1 MALTEAEIR
10 QETAE
15 LESEQIRLAGDEP
28 MDVSELEGIVAGLID
43 EAVDYIDL
51 TEAPDRIVAADYFNG
66 SPFGNEEDGRSQVVS
81 RDVRDTVA
89 LMMPQIMR
97 TFLGSQRVVEYQPRF
112 PEDVDGAEQASDYV
126 NQVVLGTD
134 NPEFF
139 QTFYSIIKDALVK
152 RVGIAKVDYE
162 RREEVE
168 HEEYTGLDDSA
179 LQALMSDPDIEGS
192 SIESYPDPSYVPP
205 PQQNQ
210 QSQNPNNQNQQSQP
224 PANDQNPYQ
233 EPSAPLVGGSSP
245 PEEIA
250 QQQQQSVAPPMLHD
264 VVIRRLTTEGSVTF
278 EALPP
283 EEFLIDRRAK
293 SVEAATLVAH
303 RRYLTVSEL
312 VSMGYD
318 FDEMLDLAGGADEF
332 ETNMEFLSRH
342 PLGNYATSDEGGE
355 ANRKVLYIEAYAKVD
370 FAGSGIT
377 GLRRFCC
384 AGNHHQLLHHSPVND
399 IPFVVFSGY
408 PEPHFWRG
416 QSVADLTMDVQLVKS
431 SILRNMLDSLAKSI
445 HPDTWMVDGQVNI
458 DDALSNKVGKIVRI
472 RAAGAIGELN
482 KTFNGREAFPM
493 LDYMDRMKEDR
504 TGMSKASMG
513 LNPEALQST
522 EKSAV
527 SATMASS
534 QAQIELLCRVFA
546 ENGMKPLFKKILKL
560 LHNHQDKARMVRLR
574 NTWVPID
581 PRTWDV
587 GMDVSVNVA
596 LGMGTTQE
604 RMQMLSGIAVKQEK
618 ILQEQGS
625 TNPFVTNQQYHH
637 TLTKMTE
644 MSGFKDA
651 GSFWSNPRDFQPP
664 PPEPPEPTADEIF
677 ATAQADKV
685 RADIELDKQK
695 FGLDQEKMIRD
706 DDLQRDKLDSD
717 VGMKT
722 QEMENKY
729 KTTIDMTE
737 IKGNMDKDREKI
749 RAEAQQA
756 QAQAQQA
763 QAEAQQQAQQAQQ
776 QQMQLPQ
783 EMSPTNMEAPPEQG
797 IPN

>member
-1 MALTEAEIR
+1 MALTDSEVRE
-10 QETAE
+10 QTAE
-15 LESEQIRLAGDEP
+15 LEKEQIRLAGDTA
-28 MDVSELEGIVAGLID
+28 MDVTELEGIVAGLID

-51 TEAPDRIVAADYFNG
+51 SEAPDRITASDYFNG
-66 SPFGNEEDGRSQVVS
+66 RPFGNEEDGRSQVVS
-81 RDVRDTVA
+81 RDVRDTIA

-97 TFLGSQRVVEYQPRF
+97 TFFGTQRVVEYQPRY
-112 PEDVDGAEQASDYV
+112 PEDVPNAEQASDYV

-134 NPEFF
+134 NPTSF
-139 QTFYSIIKDALVK
+139 QTFYSIIKDSLIK
-152 RVGIAKVDYE
+152 RVGIAKVDWE

-168 HEEYTGLDDSA
+168 HEEYTGLDDQA
-179 LQALMSDPDIEGS
+179 LQALLSDPDIEGS
-192 SIESYPDPSYVPP
+192 SIESYPDPDFVQPDTPP
-205 PQQNQ
+205 PTEGVSPTGEPQV
-210 QSQNPNNQNQQSQP
+210 QP
-224 PANDQNPYQ
+224 QDM
-233 EPSAPLVGGSSP
+233 EV
-245 PEEIA
+245 
-250 QQQQQSVAPPMLHD
+250 PMLHD
-264 VVIRRLTTEGSVTF
+264 VVIRRLSVEGSVIF

-293 SVEAATLVAH
+293 SVEDATIVAH

-312 VSMGYD
+312 VSMGYN
-318 FDEMLDLAGGADEF
+318 FDEMLDLAGDADEF
-332 ETNMEFLSRH
+332 DTNMEFLSRH
-342 PLGNYATSDEGGE
+342 PLGSYASSDEGGE

-370 FAGSGIT
+370 FSGSGIT
-377 GLRRFCC
+377 SLRRFCC

-416 QSVADLTMDVQLVKS
+416 NSVADLTMDVQLVKS

-445 HPDTWMVDGQVNI
+445 HPDTWLIEGQVNI
-458 DDALSNKVGKIVRI
+458 DDALSNKVGKLVRT
-472 RAAGAIGELN
+472 RSAGAIGELN
-482 KTFNGREAFPM
+482 KSFNGKEAFPM

-513 LNPEALQST
+513 LDPDALQST

-560 LHNHQDKARMVRLR
+560 LHNHQEKARMVRLR
-574 NTWVPID
+574 NSWIPID
-581 PRTWDV
+581 PRVWDI

-604 RMQMLSGIAVKQEK
+604 KMQMLAGLSVKQEK
-618 ILQEQGS
+618 ILQEQGD
-625 TNPFVTNQQYHH
+625 TNPFVTNEQYHH
-637 TLTKMTE
+637 TLSKMTE
-644 MSGFKDA
+644 LSGFKDVQ
-651 GSFWSNPRDFQPP
+651 SFWSNPKDFQPP
-664 PPEPPEPTADEIF
+664 PPEPPEPTPDEIF

-717 VGMKT
+717 VGLKT

-729 KTTIDMTE
+729 KTSIDMTE
-737 IKGNMDKDREKI
+737 IKGNMEKDREKI
-749 RAEAQQA
+749 RADA
-756 QAQAQQA
+756 QARIQEQQM
-763 QAEAQQQAQQAQQ
+763 QM

-783 EMSPTNMEAPPEQG
+783 EMSPTNIEQDPLEEG
-797 IPN
+797 MPN

>member
-1 MALTEAEIR
+1 MALTDAEVR
-10 QETAE
+10 QQTAE
-15 LESEQIRLAGDEP
+15 LEAEQIRLAGDTA
-28 MDVSELEGIVAGLID
+28 MDITELEGIVAGLIE

-51 TEAPDRIVAADYFNG
+51 SEAPDRIVASDYFNG
-66 SPFGNEEDGRSQVVS
+66 KPFGNEEDGRSQVVS
-81 RDVRDTVA
+81 RDVRDTIA
-89 LMMPQIMR
+89 LMLPQIMR
-97 TFLGSQRVVEYQPRF
+97 TFFGTQRVVEYQPRY
-112 PEDVDGAEQASDYV
+112 PEDVPSSEQASDYV
-126 NQVVLGTD
+126 NAVVLGAD
-134 NPEFF
+134 NPTSF

-152 RVGIAKVDYE
+152 RVGIAKVDWE

-168 HEEYTGLDDSA
+168 HEEYTGLDDQA
-179 LQALMSDPDIEGS
+179 LEALMSDPDIEGS
-192 SIESYPDPSYVPP
+192 SLESYPDPSFKPP
-205 PQQNQ
+205 PAE
-210 QSQNPNNQNQQSQP
+210 SVSPT
-224 PANDQNPYQ
+224 
-233 EPSAPLVGGSSP
+233 EAP
-245 PEEIA
+245 
-250 QQQQQSVAPPMLHD
+250 QQQQESMDAPMLHD
-264 VVIRRLTTEGSVTF
+264 VVIRRLSVEGSVVF
-278 EALPP
+278 ESLPP

-293 SVEAATLVAH
+293 SVEEASIVAH

-318 FDEMLDLAGGADEF
+318 FDEMLDLAGDDSEF
-332 ETNMEFLSRH
+332 DTNMEYLARH
-342 PLGNYATSDEGGE
+342 PLGSYADSDEGGE

-370 FAGSGIT
+370 FGGSGIT
-377 GLRRFCC
+377 SLRKFCC
-384 AGNHHQLLHHSPVND
+384 AGNHHKLLHHSPVND

-445 HPDTWMVDGQVNI
+445 HPDTWLVEGQVNI
-458 DDALSNKVGKIVRI
+458 DDALSNKVGKLVRT
-472 RAAGAIGELN
+472 RSAGAIGELN
-482 KTFNGREAFPM
+482 KSFNGKEAFPM

-513 LNPEALQST
+513 LDPDALQST

-560 LHNHQDKARMVRLR
+560 LHNHQEKARMVRLR

-581 PRTWDV
+581 PRVWDI

-604 RMQMLSGIAVKQEK
+604 RMQMLAGLAVKQEK

-637 TLTKMTE
+637 TLSKMTE
-644 MSGFKDA
+644 LSGFKDVQ
-651 GSFWSNPRDFQPP
+651 SFWSNPKDFKPP
-664 PPEPPEPTADEIF
+664 PPEEPEPTADEIF
-677 ATAQADKV
+677 AQAQADKV

-717 VGMKT
+717 VGMK
-722 QEMENKY
+722 QKEMENKY

-737 IKGNMDKDREKI
+737 IRGNMEKDREKI
-749 RAEAQQA
+749 RAEAQQRA
-756 QAQAQQA
+756 QEQQM
-763 QAEAQQQAQQAQQ
+763 AQQQMM

-783 EMSPTNMEAPPEQG
+783 EMSPTNMEQVPEEG
-797 IPN
+797 MTN

>member
-1 MALTEAEIR
+1 MALTDAEVR
-10 QETAE
+10 QQTAE
-15 LESEQIRLAGDEP
+15 LEAEQIRLAGDTA
-28 MDVSELEGIVAGLID
+28 MDITELEGIVAGLIE

-51 TEAPDRIVAADYFNG
+51 SEAPDRIVASDYFNG
-66 SPFGNEEDGRSQVVS
+66 KPFGNEEDGRSQVVS
-81 RDVRDTVA
+81 RDVRDTIA
-89 LMMPQIMR
+89 LMLPQIMR
-97 TFLGSQRVVEYQPRF
+97 TFFGTQRVVEYQPRY
-112 PEDVDGAEQASDYV
+112 PEDVPNSEQASDYV
-126 NQVVLGTD
+126 NQVVLGAD
-134 NPEFF
+134 NPTSF

-152 RVGIAKVDYE
+152 RVGIAKVDWE

-168 HEEYTGLDDSA
+168 HEEYTGLDDQA
-179 LQALMSDPDIEGS
+179 LEALMSDPDIEGS
-192 SIESYPDPSYVPP
+192 SLESYPDPSFKPP
-205 PQQNQ
+205 PAE
-210 QSQNPNNQNQQSQP
+210 SISPT
-224 PANDQNPYQ
+224 
-233 EPSAPLVGGSSP
+233 EAP
-245 PEEIA
+245 
-250 QQQQQSVAPPMLHD
+250 QQQQESMDAPMLHD
-264 VVIRRLTTEGSVTF
+264 VVIRRLSVEGSVVF
-278 EALPP
+278 ESLPP

-293 SVEAATLVAH
+293 SVEEASIVAH

-318 FDEMLDLAGGADEF
+318 FDEMLDLAGDDSEF
-332 ETNMEFLSRH
+332 DTNMEYLARH
-342 PLGNYATSDEGGE
+342 PLGSYADSDEGGE

-370 FAGSGIT
+370 FGGSGIT
-377 GLRRFCC
+377 SLRKFCC
-384 AGNHHQLLHHSPVND
+384 AGNHHKLLHHSPVND

-445 HPDTWMVDGQVNI
+445 HPDTWLVEGQVNI
-458 DDALSNKVGKIVRI
+458 DDALSNKVGKLVRT
-472 RAAGAIGELN
+472 RSAGAIGELN
-482 KTFNGREAFPM
+482 KSFNGKEAFPM

-513 LNPEALQST
+513 LDPDALQST

-560 LHNHQDKARMVRLR
+560 LHNHQEKARMVRLR
-574 NTWVPID
+574 NTWIPID
-581 PRTWDV
+581 PRVWDI

-604 RMQMLSGIAVKQEK
+604 RMQMLAGLAVKQEK

-637 TLTKMTE
+637 TLSKMTE
-644 MSGFKDA
+644 LSGFKDVQ
-651 GSFWSNPRDFQPP
+651 SFWSNPKDFKPP
-664 PPEPPEPTADEIF
+664 PPEEPEPTADEIF
-677 ATAQADKV
+677 AQAQADKV

-695 FGLDQEKMIRD
+695 FSLDQEKMIRD

-717 VGMKT
+717 VGMK
-722 QEMENKY
+722 QKEMENKY

-737 IKGNMDKDREKI
+737 IRGNMEKDREKI
-749 RAEAQQA
+749 RAEAQQRI
-756 QAQAQQA
+756 QEQQM
-763 QAEAQQQAQQAQQ
+763 AQQQM

-783 EMSPTNMEAPPEQG
+783 DMSPTNMEQVPEEG
-797 IPN
+797 MTN

>member
-1 MALTEAEIR
+1 MALTDAEIR
-10 QETAE
+10 QQTAD
-15 LESEQIRLAGDEP
+15 LEAEQIRLAGDTA
-28 MDVSELEGIVAGLID
+28 MDVTELEGIVAGLIE

-51 TEAPDRIVAADYFNG
+51 SEAPDRIQASNYFNG

-89 LMMPQIMR
+89 LMLPQIMR
-97 TFLGSQRVVEYQPRF
+97 TFFGSQRVVEYQPRY
-112 PEDVDGAEQASDYV
+112 PEDVQNAEQASDYV
-126 NQVVLGTD
+126 NQVILGTD
-134 NPEFF
+134 NPNAF

-152 RVGIAKVDYE
+152 RVGIAKVDFE

-168 HEEYTGLDDSA
+168 HEEYTGLDDQA
-179 LQALMSDPDIEGS
+179 LEALMSDPDIEGS
-192 SIESYPDPSYVPP
+192 SIESYPDPDYVQPDTPLPP
-205 PQQNQ
+205 TEGNSPTGEPQPQQ
-210 QSQNPNNQNQQSQP
+210 QNM
-224 PANDQNPYQ
+224 
-233 EPSAPLVGGSSP
+233 EVPL
-245 PEEIA
+245 
-250 QQQQQSVAPPMLHD
+250 LHD
-264 VVIRRLTTEGSVTF
+264 VVIRRLSVEGSVTF

-293 SVEAATLVAH
+293 SVEDATIVAH

-318 FDEMLDLAGGADEF
+318 FDEMLDLSGDADEF
-332 ETNMEFLSRH
+332 DTNMEFLSRH
-342 PLGNYATSDEGGE
+342 PLGNHASSDEGGE
-355 ANRKVLYIEAYAKVD
+355 ANRKVLYVEAYAKVD
-370 FAGSGIT
+370 FGGSGIT
-377 GLRRFCC
+377 SLRRFCC
-384 AGNHHQLLHHSPVND
+384 AGSHHKLLHHSPVND
-399 IPFVVFSGY
+399 MPFVVFNGY

-445 HPDTWMVDGQVNI
+445 HPDTWLIEGQVNI
-458 DDALSNKVGKIVRI
+458 DDALSNKVGKIVRT
-472 RAAGAIGELN
+472 RSAGAIGELN
-482 KTFNGREAFPM
+482 KSFNGREAFPM

-560 LHNHQDKARMVRLR
+560 LHNHQEKARMVRLR
-574 NTWVPID
+574 NNWIPID
-581 PRTWDV
+581 PRVWDI

-604 RMQMLSGIAVKQEK
+604 RMQMLAGIAVKQEK
-618 ILQEQGS
+618 IIGEQGS
-625 TNPFVTNQQYHH
+625 TNPFVNNQQYHH
-637 TLTKMTE
+637 TLSKMTE
-644 MSGFKDA
+644 MSGFKDVQ
-651 GSFWSNPRDFQPP
+651 SFWSNPKDFKPP

-695 FGLDQEKMIRD
+695 FSLDQEKMIRD

-717 VGMKT
+717 VGIKT

-737 IKGNMDKDREKI
+737 IKGNMEKDREKI
-749 RAEAQQA
+749 RADA
-756 QAQAQQA
+756 QARVQEQQM
-763 QAEAQQQAQQAQQ
+763 AQQQM

-783 EMSPTNMEAPPEQG
+783 EMSPTNLDQVPEEG
-797 IPN
+797 MPN

>member
-1 MALTEAEIR
+1 MALTDSEVRE
-10 QETAE
+10 QTAE
-15 LESEQIRLAGDEP
+15 LEKEQIRLAGDTA
-28 MDVSELEGIVAGLID
+28 MDVTELEGIVAGLID

-51 TEAPDRIVAADYFNG
+51 SEAPDRITASDYFNG
-66 SPFGNEEDGRSQVVS
+66 RPFGNEEDGRSQVVS
-81 RDVRDTVA
+81 RDVRDTIA

-97 TFLGSQRVVEYQPRF
+97 TFFGTQRVVEYQPRY
-112 PEDVDGAEQASDYV
+112 PEDVPNAEQASDYV

-134 NPEFF
+134 NPTSF
-139 QTFYSIIKDALVK
+139 QTFYSIIKDSLIK
-152 RVGIAKVDYE
+152 RVGIAKVDWE

-168 HEEYTGLDDSA
+168 HEEYTGLDDQA
-179 LQALMSDPDIEGS
+179 LQALLSDPDIEGS
-192 SIESYPDPSYVPP
+192 SIESYPDPDFVQPDTPP
-205 PQQNQ
+205 PTEGVSPTGEPQV
-210 QSQNPNNQNQQSQP
+210 QP
-224 PANDQNPYQ
+224 QDM
-233 EPSAPLVGGSSP
+233 EV
-245 PEEIA
+245 
-250 QQQQQSVAPPMLHD
+250 PMLHD
-264 VVIRRLTTEGSVTF
+264 VVIRRLSVEGSVIF

-293 SVEAATLVAH
+293 SVEDATIVAH

-312 VSMGYD
+312 VSMGYN
-318 FDEMLDLAGGADEF
+318 FDEMLDLAGDADEF
-332 ETNMEFLSRH
+332 DTNMEFLSRH
-342 PLGNYATSDEGGE
+342 PLGSYASSDEGGE

-370 FAGSGIT
+370 FSGSGIT
-377 GLRRFCC
+377 SLRRFCC

-416 QSVADLTMDVQLVKS
+416 NSVADLTMDVQLVKS

-445 HPDTWMVDGQVNI
+445 HPDTWLIEGQVNI
-458 DDALSNKVGKIVRI
+458 DDALSNKVGKLVRT
-472 RAAGAIGELN
+472 RSAGAIGELN
-482 KTFNGREAFPM
+482 KSFNGKEAFPM

-513 LNPEALQST
+513 LDPDALQST

-560 LHNHQDKARMVRLR
+560 LHNHQEKARMVRLR
-574 NTWVPID
+574 NSWIPID
-581 PRTWDV
+581 PRVWDI

-604 RMQMLSGIAVKQEK
+604 KMQMLAGLSVKQEK
-618 ILQEQGS
+618 ILQEQGA
-625 TNPFVTNQQYHH
+625 TNPFVTNEQYHH
-637 TLTKMTE
+637 TLSKMTE
-644 MSGFKDA
+644 LSGFKDVQ
-651 GSFWSNPRDFQPP
+651 SFWSNPKDFQPP
-664 PPEPPEPTADEIF
+664 PPEPPEPTPDEIF

-717 VGMKT
+717 VGLKT

-729 KTTIDMTE
+729 KTSIDMTE
-737 IKGNMDKDREKI
+737 IKGNMEKDREKI
-749 RAEAQQA
+749 RADA
-756 QAQAQQA
+756 QARIQEQQM
-763 QAEAQQQAQQAQQ
+763 QM

-783 EMSPTNMEAPPEQG
+783 EMSPTNIEQAPLEEG
-797 IPN
+797 MPN

>member
-1 MALTEAEIR
+1 
-10 QETAE
+10 
-15 LESEQIRLAGDEP
+15 
-28 MDVSELEGIVAGLID
+28 MDVTELEGIVAGLID

-51 TEAPDRIVAADYFNG
+51 SESPDRIVASDYFNG
-66 SPFGNEEDGRSQVVS
+66 RPFGNEEDGRSQVVS
-81 RDVRDTVA
+81 RDVRDTIA

-97 TFLGSQRVVEYQPRF
+97 TFFGTQRVVEYQPRY
-112 PEDVDGAEQASDYV
+112 PEDVPNAEQASDYV

-134 NPEFF
+134 NPTSF
-139 QTFYSIIKDALVK
+139 QTFYSIIKDSLIK
-152 RVGIAKVDYE
+152 RVGIAKVDWE

-168 HEEYTGLDDSA
+168 HEEYTGLDDQA
-179 LQALMSDPDIEGS
+179 LQALLSDPDIEGS
-192 SIESYPDPSYVPP
+192 SIESYPDPDFVQPDTPP
-205 PQQNQ
+205 PTEGVSPTGEPQV
-210 QSQNPNNQNQQSQP
+210 QP
-224 PANDQNPYQ
+224 QDM
-233 EPSAPLVGGSSP
+233 EV
-245 PEEIA
+245 
-250 QQQQQSVAPPMLHD
+250 PMLHD
-264 VVIRRLTTEGSVTF
+264 VVIRRLSVEGSVIF

-293 SVEAATLVAH
+293 SVEEATIVAH

-318 FDEMLDLAGGADEF
+318 YDEMVDLSGDADEF
-332 ETNMEFLSRH
+332 DTNMEFLSRH
-342 PLGNYATSDEGGE
+342 PLGSYASSDEGGE

-370 FAGSGIT
+370 FSGSGIT
-377 GLRRFCC
+377 SLRRFCC

-416 QSVADLTMDVQLVKS
+416 NSVADLTMDVQLVKS

-445 HPDTWMVDGQVNI
+445 HPDTWLIEGQVNI
-458 DDALSNKVGKIVRI
+458 DDALSNKVGKLVRT
-472 RAAGAIGELN
+472 RSAGAIGELN
-482 KTFNGREAFPM
+482 KSFNGKEAFPM

-513 LNPEALQST
+513 LDPDALQST

-560 LHNHQDKARMVRLR
+560 LHNHQEKARMVRLR
-574 NTWVPID
+574 NNWIPVD
-581 PRTWDV
+581 PRVWDI

-604 RMQMLSGIAVKQEK
+604 KMQMLSGISAKQEK
-618 ILQEQGS
+618 ILQEQGA
-625 TNPFVTNQQYHH
+625 TNPFVTNDQYHH
-637 TLTKMTE
+637 TLSKMTE
-644 MSGFKDA
+644 LSGFKDVQ
-651 GSFWSNPRDFQPP
+651 SFWSNPKDFQPP
-664 PPEPPEPTADEIF
+664 PPEPPEPTPDEIF

-717 VGMKT
+717 VGLKT

-729 KTTIDMTE
+729 KTSIDMTE
-737 IKGNMDKDREKI
+737 IRGNMEKDREKI
-749 RAEAQQA
+749 RADA
-756 QAQAQQA
+756 QARIQEQQM
-763 QAEAQQQAQQAQQ
+763 QM

-783 EMSPTNMEAPPEQG
+783 EMSPTNIEQAPLEEG
-797 IPN
+797 MPN

>member
-1 MALTEAEIR
+1 MALTDSEVRE
-10 QETAE
+10 QTAE
-15 LESEQIRLAGDEP
+15 LEKEQIRLAGDTA
-28 MDVSELEGIVAGLID
+28 MDVTELEGIVAGLID

-51 TEAPDRIVAADYFNG
+51 SEAPDRIVASDYFNG
-66 SPFGNEEDGRSQVVS
+66 RPFGNEEDGRSQVVS
-81 RDVRDTVA
+81 RDVRDTIA

-97 TFLGSQRVVEYQPRF
+97 TFFGTQRVVEYQPRY
-112 PEDVDGAEQASDYV
+112 PEDVPNAEQASDYV

-134 NPEFF
+134 NPTSF
-139 QTFYSIIKDALVK
+139 QTFYSIIKDSLIK
-152 RVGIAKVDYE
+152 RVGIAKVDWE

-168 HEEYTGLDDSA
+168 HEEYTGLDDQA
-179 LQALMSDPDIEGS
+179 LQALLSDPDIEGS
-192 SIESYPDPSYVPP
+192 SIESYPDPDFVAPDTPP
-205 PQQNQ
+205 PTEGVSPTGEPQV
-210 QSQNPNNQNQQSQP
+210 QP
-224 PANDQNPYQ
+224 QDM
-233 EPSAPLVGGSSP
+233 EV
-245 PEEIA
+245 
-250 QQQQQSVAPPMLHD
+250 PMLHD
-264 VVIRRLTTEGSVTF
+264 VVIRRLSVEGSVIF

-293 SVEAATLVAH
+293 SVEDATIVAH

-312 VSMGYD
+312 VSMGYN
-318 FDEMLDLAGGADEF
+318 FDEMLDLAGDADEF
-332 ETNMEFLSRH
+332 DTNMEFLSRH
-342 PLGNYATSDEGGE
+342 PLGSYASSDEGGE

-370 FAGSGIT
+370 FSGSGIT
-377 GLRRFCC
+377 SLRRFCC

-416 QSVADLTMDVQLVKS
+416 NSVADLTMDVQLVKS

-445 HPDTWMVDGQVNI
+445 HPDTWLIEGQVNI
-458 DDALSNKVGKIVRI
+458 DDALSNKVGKLVRT
-472 RAAGAIGELN
+472 RSAGAIGELN
-482 KTFNGREAFPM
+482 KSFNGKEAFPM

-513 LNPEALQST
+513 LDPDALQST

-560 LHNHQDKARMVRLR
+560 LHNHQEKARMVRLR
-574 NTWVPID
+574 NSWIPID
-581 PRTWDV
+581 PRVWDI

-604 RMQMLSGIAVKQEK
+604 KMQMLAGISAKQEK
-618 ILQEQGS
+618 ILQEQGA
-625 TNPFVTNQQYHH
+625 TNPFVTNEQYHH
-637 TLTKMTE
+637 TLSKMTE
-644 MSGFKDA
+644 LSGFKDVQ
-651 GSFWSNPRDFQPP
+651 SFWSNPKDFQPP
-664 PPEPPEPTADEIF
+664 PPEPPEPTPDEIF

-717 VGMKT
+717 VGLKT

-729 KTTIDMTE
+729 KTSIDMTE
-737 IKGNMDKDREKI
+737 IKGNMEKDREKI
-749 RAEAQQA
+749 RADA
-756 QAQAQQA
+756 QARIQEQQM
-763 QAEAQQQAQQAQQ
+763 QM

-783 EMSPTNMEAPPEQG
+783 EMSPTNIEQAPLEEG
-797 IPN
+797 MPN

>member
-1 MALTEAEIR
+1 MALTDAEVR
-10 QETAE
+10 QQTAE
-15 LESEQIRLAGDEP
+15 LEAEQIRLAGDTA
-28 MDVSELEGIVAGLID
+28 MDITELEGIVAGLIE

-51 TEAPDRIVAADYFNG
+51 SEAPDRIVASDYFNG
-66 SPFGNEEDGRSQVVS
+66 KPFGNEEDGRSQVVS
-81 RDVRDTVA
+81 RDVRDTIA
-89 LMMPQIMR
+89 LMLPQIMR
-97 TFLGSQRVVEYQPRF
+97 TFFGTQRVVEYQPRY
-112 PEDVDGAEQASDYV
+112 PEDVPNSEQASDYV
-126 NQVVLGTD
+126 NQVVLGAD
-134 NPEFF
+134 NPTSF

-152 RVGIAKVDYE
+152 RVGIAKVDWE

-168 HEEYTGLDDSA
+168 HEEYTGLDDQA
-179 LQALMSDPDIEGS
+179 LEALMSDPDIEGS
-192 SIESYPDPSYVPP
+192 SLESYPDPSFKPP
-205 PQQNQ
+205 PAE
-210 QSQNPNNQNQQSQP
+210 SVSPT
-224 PANDQNPYQ
+224 
-233 EPSAPLVGGSSP
+233 EAP
-245 PEEIA
+245 
-250 QQQQQSVAPPMLHD
+250 QQQQESMDAPMLHD
-264 VVIRRLTTEGSVTF
+264 VVIRRLSVEGSVVL

-293 SVEAATLVAH
+293 SVEEASIVAH

-318 FDEMLDLAGGADEF
+318 YDEMLDLAGDDSEF
-332 ETNMEFLSRH
+332 DTNMEYLARH
-342 PLGNYATSDEGGE
+342 PLGSYADSDEGGE

-370 FAGSGIT
+370 FGGSGIT
-377 GLRRFCC
+377 SLRKFCC
-384 AGNHHQLLHHSPVND
+384 AGNHHKLLHHSPVND

-445 HPDTWMVDGQVNI
+445 HPDTWLVEGQVNI
-458 DDALSNKVGKIVRI
+458 DDALSNKVGKLVRT
-472 RAAGAIGELN
+472 RSAGAIGELN
-482 KTFNGREAFPM
+482 KSFNGKEAFPM

-513 LNPEALQST
+513 LDPDALQST

-560 LHNHQDKARMVRLR
+560 LHNHQEKARMVRLR
-574 NTWVPID
+574 NTWIPID
-581 PRTWDV
+581 PRVWDI

-604 RMQMLSGIAVKQEK
+604 RMQMLAGLAVKQEK

-625 TNPFVTNQQYHH
+625 TNPFVTNEQYHH
-637 TLTKMTE
+637 TLSKMTE
-644 MSGFKDA
+644 LSGFKDVQ
-651 GSFWSNPRDFQPP
+651 SFWSNPKDFKPP
-664 PPEPPEPTADEIF
+664 PPEEPEPTADEIF
-677 ATAQADKV
+677 AQAQADKV

-695 FGLDQEKMIRD
+695 FSLDQEKMIRD

-717 VGMKT
+717 VGMK
-722 QEMENKY
+722 QKEMENKY

-737 IKGNMDKDREKI
+737 IRGNMEKDREKI
-749 RAEAQQA
+749 RAEAQQRI
-756 QAQAQQA
+756 QEQQM
-763 QAEAQQQAQQAQQ
+763 AQQQM

-783 EMSPTNMEAPPEQG
+783 DMSPTNMEQVPEEG
-797 IPN
+797 MTN

>member
-1 MALTEAEIR
+1 MAQTDAEIR
-10 QETAE
+10 QQTADME
-15 LESEQIRLAGDEP
+15 AEQIRLAGDTA
-28 MDVSELEGIVAGLID
+28 MDVTELEGIVAGLID

-51 TEAPDRIVAADYFNG
+51 SESPDRIVASDYFNG
-66 SPFGNEEDGRSQVVS
+66 RPFGNEEDGRSQVVS
-81 RDVRDTVA
+81 RDVRDTIA

-97 TFLGSQRVVEYQPRF
+97 TFFGTQRVVEYQPRY
-112 PEDVDGAEQASDYV
+112 PEDVPNAEQASDYV

-134 NPEFF
+134 NPTSF
-139 QTFYSIIKDALVK
+139 QTFYSIIKDSLIK
-152 RVGIAKVDYE
+152 RVGIAKVDWE

-168 HEEYTGLDDSA
+168 HEEYTGLDDQA
-179 LQALMSDPDIEGS
+179 LQALLSDPDIEGS
-192 SIESYPDPSYVPP
+192 SIESYPDPDFVQPDTPP
-205 PQQNQ
+205 PTEGVSPTGEPQV
-210 QSQNPNNQNQQSQP
+210 QP
-224 PANDQNPYQ
+224 QDM
-233 EPSAPLVGGSSP
+233 EV
-245 PEEIA
+245 
-250 QQQQQSVAPPMLHD
+250 PMLHD
-264 VVIRRLTTEGSVTF
+264 VVIRRLSVEGSVIF

-293 SVEAATLVAH
+293 SVEDATIVAH

-312 VSMGYD
+312 VSMGYN
-318 FDEMLDLAGGADEF
+318 FDEMLDLAGDADEF
-332 ETNMEFLSRH
+332 DTNMEFLSRH
-342 PLGNYATSDEGGE
+342 PLGSYASSDEGGE

-370 FAGSGIT
+370 FSGSGIT
-377 GLRRFCC
+377 SLRRFCC

-416 QSVADLTMDVQLVKS
+416 NSVADLTMDVQLVKS

-445 HPDTWMVDGQVNI
+445 HPDTWLIEGQVNI
-458 DDALSNKVGKIVRI
+458 DDALSNKVGKLVRT
-472 RAAGAIGELN
+472 RSAGAIGELN
-482 KTFNGREAFPM
+482 KSFNGKEAFPM

-513 LNPEALQST
+513 LDPDALQST

-560 LHNHQDKARMVRLR
+560 FHNHQEKARMVRLR
-574 NTWVPID
+574 NSWIPID
-581 PRTWDV
+581 PRVWDI

-604 RMQMLSGIAVKQEK
+604 KMQMLAGLSVKQEK
-618 ILQEQGS
+618 ILQEQGA
-625 TNPFVTNQQYHH
+625 TNPFVTNEQYHH
-637 TLTKMTE
+637 TLSKMTE
-644 MSGFKDA
+644 LSGFKDVQ
-651 GSFWSNPRDFQPP
+651 SFWSNPKDFQPP
-664 PPEPPEPTADEIF
+664 PPEPPEPTPDEIF

-717 VGMKT
+717 VGLKT

-729 KTTIDMTE
+729 KTSIDMTE
-737 IKGNMDKDREKI
+737 IRGNMEKDREKI
-749 RAEAQQA
+749 RADA
-756 QAQAQQA
+756 QARIQEQQM
-763 QAEAQQQAQQAQQ
+763 QM

-783 EMSPTNMEAPPEQG
+783 EMSPTNIEQAPLEEG
-797 IPN
+797 MPN

>member
-1 MALTEAEIR
+1 MALTDSEVRE
-10 QETAE
+10 QTAE
-15 LESEQIRLAGDEP
+15 LEKEQIRLAGDTA
-28 MDVSELEGIVAGLID
+28 MDVTELEGIVAGLID

-51 TEAPDRIVAADYFNG
+51 SESPDRIVASDYFNG
-66 SPFGNEEDGRSQVVS
+66 RPFGNEEDGRSQVVS
-81 RDVRDTVA
+81 RDVRDTIA

-97 TFLGSQRVVEYQPRF
+97 TFFGTQRVVEYQPRY
-112 PEDVDGAEQASDYV
+112 PEDVPNAEQASDYV

-134 NPEFF
+134 NPTSF
-139 QTFYSIIKDALVK
+139 QTFYSIIKDSLIK
-152 RVGIAKVDYE
+152 RVGIAKVDWE

-168 HEEYTGLDDSA
+168 HEEYTGLDDQA
-179 LQALMSDPDIEGS
+179 LQALLSDPDIEGS
-192 SIESYPDPSYVPP
+192 SIESYPDPDFVQPDTPP
-205 PQQNQ
+205 PTEGVSPTGEPQV
-210 QSQNPNNQNQQSQP
+210 QP
-224 PANDQNPYQ
+224 QDM
-233 EPSAPLVGGSSP
+233 EV
-245 PEEIA
+245 
-250 QQQQQSVAPPMLHD
+250 PMLHD
-264 VVIRRLTTEGSVTF
+264 VVIRRLSVEGSVIF

-293 SVEAATLVAH
+293 SVEDATIVAH

-312 VSMGYD
+312 VWMGYN
-318 FDEMLDLAGGADEF
+318 FDEMLDLAGDADEF
-332 ETNMEFLSRH
+332 DTNMEFLSRH
-342 PLGNYATSDEGGE
+342 PLGSYASSDEGGE

-370 FAGSGIT
+370 FSGSGIT
-377 GLRRFCC
+377 SLRRFCC

-416 QSVADLTMDVQLVKS
+416 NSVADLTMDVQLVKS

-445 HPDTWMVDGQVNI
+445 HPDTWLIEGQVNI
-458 DDALSNKVGKIVRI
+458 DDALSNKVGKLVRT
-472 RAAGAIGELN
+472 RSAGAIGELN
-482 KTFNGREAFPM
+482 KSFNGKEAFPM

-513 LNPEALQST
+513 LDPDALQST

-560 LHNHQDKARMVRLR
+560 LHNHQEKARMVRLR
-574 NTWVPID
+574 NSWIPID
-581 PRTWDV
+581 PRVWDI

-604 RMQMLSGIAVKQEK
+604 KMQMLAGLSVKQEK
-618 ILQEQGS
+618 ILQEQGA
-625 TNPFVTNQQYHH
+625 TNPFVTNEQYHH
-637 TLTKMTE
+637 TLSKMTE
-644 MSGFKDA
+644 LSGFKDVQ
-651 GSFWSNPRDFQPP
+651 SFWSNPKDFQPP
-664 PPEPPEPTADEIF
+664 PPEPPEPTPDEIF

-717 VGMKT
+717 VGLKT

-729 KTTIDMTE
+729 KTSIDMTE
-737 IKGNMDKDREKI
+737 IKGNMEKDREKI
-749 RAEAQQA
+749 RAEAQARIQE
-756 QAQAQQA
+756 QQM
-763 QAEAQQQAQQAQQ
+763 QMQQM

-783 EMSPTNMEAPPEQG
+783 EMSPTNIEQAPLEEG
-797 IPN
+797 MPN

>member
-1 MALTEAEIR
+1 MALTDAEVR
-10 QETAE
+10 QQTAE
-15 LESEQIRLAGDEP
+15 LEAEQIRLAGDTA
-28 MDVSELEGIVAGLID
+28 MDITELEGIVAGLIE

-51 TEAPDRIVAADYFNG
+51 SEAPDRIVASDYFNG
-66 SPFGNEEDGRSQVVS
+66 KPFGNEEDGRSQVVS
-81 RDVRDTVA
+81 RDVRDTIA
-89 LMMPQIMR
+89 LMLPQIMR
-97 TFLGSQRVVEYQPRF
+97 TFFGTQRVVEYQPRY
-112 PEDVDGAEQASDYV
+112 PEDVPNSEQASDYV
-126 NQVVLGTD
+126 NQVVLGAD
-134 NPEFF
+134 NPTSF

-152 RVGIAKVDYE
+152 RVGIAKVDWE

-168 HEEYTGLDDSA
+168 HEEYTGLDDQA
-179 LQALMSDPDIEGS
+179 LEALMSDPDIEGS
-192 SIESYPDPSYVPP
+192 SLESYPDPSFKPP
-205 PQQNQ
+205 PAE
-210 QSQNPNNQNQQSQP
+210 SVSPT
-224 PANDQNPYQ
+224 
-233 EPSAPLVGGSSP
+233 EAP
-245 PEEIA
+245 
-250 QQQQQSVAPPMLHD
+250 QQQQESMDAPMLHD
-264 VVIRRLTTEGSVTF
+264 VVIRRLSVEGSVVL

-293 SVEAATLVAH
+293 SVEEASIVAH

-318 FDEMLDLAGGADEF
+318 YDEMLDLAGDDSEF
-332 ETNMEFLSRH
+332 DTNMEYLARH
-342 PLGNYATSDEGGE
+342 PLGSYADSDEGGE

-370 FAGSGIT
+370 FGGSGIT
-377 GLRRFCC
+377 SLRKFCC
-384 AGNHHQLLHHSPVND
+384 AGNHHKLLHHSPVND

-445 HPDTWMVDGQVNI
+445 HPDTWLVEGQVNI
-458 DDALSNKVGKIVRI
+458 DDALSNKVGKLVRT
-472 RAAGAIGELN
+472 RSAGAIGELN
-482 KTFNGREAFPM
+482 KSFNGKEAFPM

-513 LNPEALQST
+513 LDPDALQST

-560 LHNHQDKARMVRLR
+560 LHNHQEKARMVRLR
-574 NTWVPID
+574 NTWIPID
-581 PRTWDV
+581 PRVWDI

-604 RMQMLSGIAVKQEK
+604 RMQMLAGLAVKQEK

-625 TNPFVTNQQYHH
+625 TNPFVTNEQYHH
-637 TLTKMTE
+637 TLSKMTE
-644 MSGFKDA
+644 LSGFKDVQ
-651 GSFWSNPRDFQPP
+651 SFWSNPKDFKPP
-664 PPEPPEPTADEIF
+664 PPEEPEPTADEIF
-677 ATAQADKV
+677 AQAQADKV

-695 FGLDQEKMIRD
+695 FSLDQEKMIRD

-717 VGMKT
+717 VGMK
-722 QEMENKY
+722 QKEMENKY

-737 IKGNMDKDREKI
+737 IRGNMEKDREKI
-749 RAEAQQA
+749 RAEAQQRI
-756 QAQAQQA
+756 QEQQM
-763 QAEAQQQAQQAQQ
+763 AQQQMM

-783 EMSPTNMEAPPEQG
+783 DMSPTNMEQVPEEG
-797 IPN
+797 MTN

>member
-1 MALTEAEIR
+1 MALTDSEVRE
-10 QETAE
+10 QTAE
-15 LESEQIRLAGDEP
+15 LEKEQIRLAGDTA
-28 MDVSELEGIVAGLID
+28 MDVTELEGIVAGLID

-51 TEAPDRIVAADYFNG
+51 SESPDRIVASDYFNG
-66 SPFGNEEDGRSQVVS
+66 RPFGNEEDGRSQVVS
-81 RDVRDTVA
+81 RDVRDTIA

-97 TFLGSQRVVEYQPRF
+97 TFFGTQRVVEYQPRY
-112 PEDVDGAEQASDYV
+112 PEDVPNAEQASDYV

-134 NPEFF
+134 NPTSF
-139 QTFYSIIKDALVK
+139 QTFYSIIKDSLIK
-152 RVGIAKVDYE
+152 RIGIAKVDWE

-168 HEEYTGLDDSA
+168 HEEYTGLDDQA
-179 LQALMSDPDIEGS
+179 LEALMSDPDIEGS
-192 SIESYPDPSYVPP
+192 SIESYPDPDFVQPDTPP
-205 PQQNQ
+205 PTEGVSPTGEPQV
-210 QSQNPNNQNQQSQP
+210 QP
-224 PANDQNPYQ
+224 QDM
-233 EPSAPLVGGSSP
+233 EV
-245 PEEIA
+245 
-250 QQQQQSVAPPMLHD
+250 PMLHD
-264 VVIRRLTTEGSVTF
+264 VVIRRLSVEGSVIF

-293 SVEAATLVAH
+293 SVEEATIVAH

-318 FDEMLDLAGGADEF
+318 YDEMVDLSGDADEF
-332 ETNMEFLSRH
+332 DTNMEFLSRH
-342 PLGNYATSDEGGE
+342 PLGSYASSDEGGE

-370 FAGSGIT
+370 FSGSGIT
-377 GLRRFCC
+377 SLRRFCC

-416 QSVADLTMDVQLVKS
+416 NSVADLTMDVQLVKS

-445 HPDTWMVDGQVNI
+445 HPDTWLIEGQVNI
-458 DDALSNKVGKIVRI
+458 DDALSNKVGKLVRT
-472 RAAGAIGELN
+472 RSAGAIGELN
-482 KTFNGREAFPM
+482 KSFNGKEAFPM

-513 LNPEALQST
+513 LDPDALQST

-560 LHNHQDKARMVRLR
+560 LHNHQEKARMVRLR
-574 NTWVPID
+574 NNWIPVD
-581 PRTWDV
+581 PRVWDI

-604 RMQMLSGIAVKQEK
+604 KMQMLAGLSVKQEK
-618 ILQEQGS
+618 ILQEQGA
-625 TNPFVTNQQYHH
+625 TNPFVTNEQYHH
-637 TLTKMTE
+637 TLSKMTE
-644 MSGFKDA
+644 LSGFKDVQ
-651 GSFWSNPRDFQPP
+651 SFWSNPKDFQPP
-664 PPEPPEPTADEIF
+664 PPEPPEPTPDEIF

-717 VGMKT
+717 VGLKT

-729 KTTIDMTE
+729 KTSIDMTE
-737 IKGNMDKDREKI
+737 IKGNMEKDREKI
-749 RAEAQQA
+749 RADA
-756 QAQAQQA
+756 QARIQEQQM
-763 QAEAQQQAQQAQQ
+763 QM

-783 EMSPTNMEAPPEQG
+783 EMSPTNIEQAPLEEG
-797 IPN
+797 MPN

>member
-1 MALTEAEIR
+1 MALTDAEVR
-10 QETAE
+10 EQTAE
-15 LESEQIRLAGDEP
+15 LEKEQIRLAGDTQ
-28 MDVSELEGIVAGLID
+28 MDVTELEGIVAGLID

-51 TEAPDRIVAADYFNG
+51 SEAPDRIVANDYFNG
-66 SPFGNEEDGRSQVVS
+66 RLFGNEEDGRSQVVS
-81 RDVRDTVA
+81 RDVRDTIA

-97 TFLGSQRVVEYQPRF
+97 TFFGTQRVVEYQPRY
-112 PEDVDGAEQASDYV
+112 PEDVQNAEQSSDYV
-126 NQVVLGTD
+126 NQIVLGTD
-134 NPEFF
+134 NPTSF
-139 QTFYSIIKDALVK
+139 QTFYSIIKDSLIK
-152 RVGIAKVDYE
+152 RVGIAKVDWE

-168 HEEYTGLDDSA
+168 HEEFTGLDDLA
-179 LQALMSDPDIEGS
+179 LEALLSDPDIEGS
-192 SIESYPDPSYVPP
+192 SIDSYPDPDFVAPDTPP
-205 PQQNQ
+205 PDEGV
-210 QSQNPNNQNQQSQP
+210 SPAGESLMQP
-224 PANDQNPYQ
+224 QDM
-233 EPSAPLVGGSSP
+233 EV
-245 PEEIA
+245 
-250 QQQQQSVAPPMLHD
+250 PMLHD
-264 VVIRRLTTEGSVTF
+264 VVIRRLSVEGSVIF

-293 SVEAATLVAH
+293 SVEEATIVAH

-318 FDEMLDLAGGADEF
+318 FDEMLDLAGDADEF
-332 ETNMEFLSRH
+332 DTNSEFLSRH
-342 PLGNYATSDEGGE
+342 PLGNFADTNEGGE

-370 FAGSGIT
+370 FSGSGIT
-377 GLRRFCC
+377 SLRRFCC

-416 QSVADLTMDVQLVKS
+416 NSVADLTMDVQLVKS
-431 SILRNMLDSLAKSI
+431 SILRNMLDSLAKAI
-445 HPDTWMVDGQVNI
+445 HPDTAIIEGQVNI
-458 DDALSNKVGKIVRI
+458 DDALSNKVGKLI
-472 RAAGAIGELN
+472 RMRSAGAVQELN
-482 KTFNGREAFPM
+482 KSFNGKEAFPM

-513 LNPEALQST
+513 LDPDALQST

-560 LHNHQDKARMVRLR
+560 LHNHQEKARMVRLR
-574 NTWVPID
+574 NTWIPVD
-581 PRTWDV
+581 PRSWDI

-604 RMQMLSGIAVKQEK
+604 KMQMLAGISVKQEK
-618 ILQEQGS
+618 ILQEQGG
-625 TNPFVTNQQYHH
+625 TNPFVTNEQYHH
-637 TLTKMTE
+637 TLSKMTE
-644 MSGFKDA
+644 LSGFKDVQ
-651 GSFWSNPRDFQPP
+651 SFWSNPKDFQPP
-664 PPEPPEPTADEIF
+664 PPEPPEPTPDEIF

-717 VGMKT
+717 VGLKT

-729 KTTIDMTE
+729 KTSIDMTE
-737 IKGNMDKDREKI
+737 IKGNMEKDREKI
-749 RAEAQQA
+749 RADA
-756 QAQAQQA
+756 QARIQ
-763 QAEAQQQAQQAQQ
+763 E
-776 QQMQLPQ
+776 QQMQMQQMSLPQ
-783 EMSPTNMEAPPEQG
+783 EMSPTNMDQAPLEEGLQ
-797 IPN
+797 N

>member
-1 MALTEAEIR
+1 MAQTDSEIR
-10 QETAE
+10 EQTAE
-15 LESEQIRLAGDEP
+15 LEKEQIRLAGDTA
-28 MDVSELEGIVAGLID
+28 MDVTELEGIVAGLID

-51 TEAPDRIVAADYFNG
+51 SESPDRIVASDYFNG
-66 SPFGNEEDGRSQVVS
+66 RPFGNEEDGRSQVVS
-81 RDVRDTVA
+81 RDVRDTIA

-97 TFLGSQRVVEYQPRF
+97 TFFGTQRVVEYQPRY
-112 PEDVDGAEQASDYV
+112 PEDVPNSEQASDYV
-126 NQVVLGTD
+126 NQVVLGSD
-134 NPEFF
+134 NPTSF

-152 RVGIAKVDYE
+152 RIGIAKVDWE

-168 HEEYTGLDDSA
+168 HEEYTGLDDQA
-179 LQALMSDPDIEGS
+179 LEALMSDPDIEGS
-192 SIESYPDPSYVPP
+192 SIESYPDPDFVAPDTPP
-205 PQQNQ
+205 PTEGVSPTGEPQV
-210 QSQNPNNQNQQSQP
+210 QP
-224 PANDQNPYQ
+224 QDM
-233 EPSAPLVGGSSP
+233 EV
-245 PEEIA
+245 
-250 QQQQQSVAPPMLHD
+250 PMLHD
-264 VVIRRLTTEGSVTF
+264 VVIRRLSVEGSVIF

-293 SVEAATLVAH
+293 SVEDATIVAH

-312 VSMGYD
+312 VSMGYNY
-318 FDEMLDLAGGADEF
+318 DEMLDLAGDADEF
-332 ETNMEFLSRH
+332 DTNMEFLSRH
-342 PLGNYATSDEGGE
+342 PLGSYASSDEGGE

-370 FAGSGIT
+370 FSGSGIT
-377 GLRRFCC
+377 SLRRFCC

-416 QSVADLTMDVQLVKS
+416 NSVADLTMDVQLVKS

-445 HPDTWMVDGQVNI
+445 HPDTWLIEGQVNI
-458 DDALSNKVGKIVRI
+458 DDALSNKVGKLVRT
-472 RAAGAIGELN
+472 RSAGAIGELN
-482 KTFNGREAFPM
+482 KSFNGKEAFPM

-513 LNPEALQST
+513 LDPDALQST

-560 LHNHQDKARMVRLR
+560 LHNHQEKARMVRLR
-574 NTWVPID
+574 NNWIPID
-581 PRTWDV
+581 PRVWDI

-604 RMQMLSGIAVKQEK
+604 KMQMLAGISAKQEK
-618 ILQEQGS
+618 ILQEQGA
-625 TNPFVTNQQYHH
+625 TNPFVTNDQYHH
-637 TLTKMTE
+637 TLSKMTE
-644 MSGFKDA
+644 LSGFKDVQ
-651 GSFWSNPRDFQPP
+651 SFWSNPKDFQPP
-664 PPEPPEPTADEIF
+664 PPEPPEPTPDEIF

-717 VGMKT
+717 VGLKT

-729 KTTIDMTE
+729 KTSIDMTE
-737 IKGNMDKDREKI
+737 IRGNMEKDREKI
-749 RAEAQQA
+749 RADA
-756 QAQAQQA
+756 QARIQ
-763 QAEAQQQAQQAQQ
+763 E
-776 QQMQLPQ
+776 QQMQMQQMNLPQ
-783 EMSPTNMEAPPEQG
+783 EMSPTNMNQAPLEEG
-797 IPN
+797 MPN

>member
-1 MALTEAEIR
+1 LAQTDAEIR
-10 QETAE
+10 QQTADME
-15 LESEQIRLAGDEP
+15 AEQIRLAGDTA
-28 MDVSELEGIVAGLID
+28 MDVTELEGIVAGLID

-51 TEAPDRIVAADYFNG
+51 SESPDRIVASDYFNG
-66 SPFGNEEDGRSQVVS
+66 RPFGNEEDGRSQVVS
-81 RDVRDTVA
+81 RDVRDTIA

-97 TFLGSQRVVEYQPRF
+97 TFFGTQRVVEYQPRY
-112 PEDVDGAEQASDYV
+112 PEDVPNAEQASDYV

-134 NPEFF
+134 NPTSF
-139 QTFYSIIKDALVK
+139 QTFYSIIKDSLIK
-152 RVGIAKVDYE
+152 RIGIAKVDWE

-168 HEEYTGLDDSA
+168 HEEYTGLDDQA
-179 LQALMSDPDIEGS
+179 LEALMSDPDIEGS
-192 SIESYPDPSYVPP
+192 SIESYPDPDFVQPDTPP
-205 PQQNQ
+205 PDEGVSPTGEPQV
-210 QSQNPNNQNQQSQP
+210 QP
-224 PANDQNPYQ
+224 QDM
-233 EPSAPLVGGSSP
+233 EV
-245 PEEIA
+245 
-250 QQQQQSVAPPMLHD
+250 PMLHD
-264 VVIRRLTTEGSVTF
+264 VVIRRLSVEGSVIF

-293 SVEAATLVAH
+293 SVEEATIVAH

-318 FDEMLDLAGGADEF
+318 YDEMVDLSGDADEF
-332 ETNMEFLSRH
+332 DTNMEFLSRH
-342 PLGNYATSDEGGE
+342 PLGSYASSDEGGE

-370 FAGSGIT
+370 FSGSGIT
-377 GLRRFCC
+377 SLRRFCC
-384 AGNHHQLLHHSPVND
+384 AGNHHKLLHHSPVND

-416 QSVADLTMDVQLVKS
+416 NSVADLTMDVQLVKS

-445 HPDTWMVDGQVNI
+445 HPDTWLIEGQVNI
-458 DDALSNKVGKIVRI
+458 DDALSNKVGKLVRT
-472 RAAGAIGELN
+472 RSAGAIGELN
-482 KTFNGREAFPM
+482 KSFNGKEAFPM

-513 LNPEALQST
+513 LDPDALQST

-560 LHNHQDKARMVRLR
+560 LHNHQEKARMVRLR
-574 NTWVPID
+574 NNWIPVD
-581 PRTWDV
+581 PRVWDI

-604 RMQMLSGIAVKQEK
+604 KMQMLSGISAKQEK
-618 ILQEQGS
+618 ILQEQGA
-625 TNPFVTNQQYHH
+625 TNPFVTNDQYHH
-637 TLTKMTE
+637 TLSKMTE
-644 MSGFKDA
+644 LSGFKDVQ
-651 GSFWSNPRDFQPP
+651 SFWSNPKDFQPP
-664 PPEPPEPTADEIF
+664 PPEPPEPTPDEIF

-717 VGMKT
+717 VGLKT

-729 KTTIDMTE
+729 KTSIDMTE
-737 IKGNMDKDREKI
+737 IRGNMEKDREKI
-749 RAEAQQA
+749 RADA
-756 QAQAQQA
+756 QARIQEQQM
-763 QAEAQQQAQQAQQ
+763 QM

-783 EMSPTNMEAPPEQG
+783 EMSPTNIEQAPLEEG
-797 IPN
+797 MPN

>member
-1 MALTEAEIR
+1 MALTDAEVR
-10 QETAE
+10 QQTAE
-15 LESEQIRLAGDEP
+15 LEAEQIRLAGDTA
-28 MDVSELEGIVAGLID
+28 MDITELEGIVAGLIE

-51 TEAPDRIVAADYFNG
+51 SEAPDRIVASDYFNG
-66 SPFGNEEDGRSQVVS
+66 KPFGNEEDGRSQVVS
-81 RDVRDTVA
+81 RDVRDTIA
-89 LMMPQIMR
+89 LMLPQIMR
-97 TFLGSQRVVEYQPRF
+97 TFFGTQRVVEYQPRY
-112 PEDVDGAEQASDYV
+112 PEDVPSSEQASDYV
-126 NQVVLGTD
+126 NQVVLGAD
-134 NPEFF
+134 NPTSF

-152 RVGIAKVDYE
+152 RVGIAKVDWE

-168 HEEYTGLDDSA
+168 HEEYTGLDDQA
-179 LQALMSDPDIEGS
+179 LEALMSDPDIEGS
-192 SIESYPDPSYVPP
+192 SLESYPDPSFKPP
-205 PQQNQ
+205 PAE
-210 QSQNPNNQNQQSQP
+210 SVSPT
-224 PANDQNPYQ
+224 
-233 EPSAPLVGGSSP
+233 EAP
-245 PEEIA
+245 
-250 QQQQQSVAPPMLHD
+250 QQQQESMDAPMLHD
-264 VVIRRLTTEGSVTF
+264 VVIRRLSVEGSVVF
-278 EALPP
+278 ESLPP

-293 SVEAATLVAH
+293 SVEEASIVAH

-318 FDEMLDLAGGADEF
+318 FDEMLDLAGDDSEF
-332 ETNMEFLSRH
+332 DTNMEYLARH
-342 PLGNYATSDEGGE
+342 PLGSYADSDEGGE

-370 FAGSGIT
+370 FGGSGIT
-377 GLRRFCC
+377 SLRKFCC
-384 AGNHHQLLHHSPVND
+384 AGNHHKLLHHSPVND

-445 HPDTWMVDGQVNI
+445 HPDTWLVEGQVNI
-458 DDALSNKVGKIVRI
+458 DDALSNKVGKLVRT
-472 RAAGAIGELN
+472 RSAGAIGELN
-482 KTFNGREAFPM
+482 KSFNGKEAFPM

-513 LNPEALQST
+513 LDPDALQST

-560 LHNHQDKARMVRLR
+560 LHNHQEKARMVRLR
-574 NTWVPID
+574 NTWIPID
-581 PRTWDV
+581 PRVWDI

-604 RMQMLSGIAVKQEK
+604 RMQMLAGLAVKQEK

-637 TLTKMTE
+637 TLSKMTE
-644 MSGFKDA
+644 LSGFKDVQ
-651 GSFWSNPRDFQPP
+651 SFWSNPKDFKPP
-664 PPEPPEPTADEIF
+664 PPEEPEPTADEIF
-677 ATAQADKV
+677 AQAQADKV

-695 FGLDQEKMIRD
+695 FSLDQEKMIRD

-717 VGMKT
+717 VGMK
-722 QEMENKY
+722 QKEMENKY

-737 IKGNMDKDREKI
+737 IRGNMEKDREKI
-749 RAEAQQA
+749 RAEAQQRI
-756 QAQAQQA
+756 QEQQM
-763 QAEAQQQAQQAQQ
+763 AQQQM

-783 EMSPTNMEAPPEQG
+783 DMSPTNMEQVPEEG
-797 IPN
+797 MTN

>member
-1 MALTEAEIR
+1 MALTDAEVR
-10 QETAE
+10 QQTAE
-15 LESEQIRLAGDEP
+15 LEAEQIRLAGDTA
-28 MDVSELEGIVAGLID
+28 MDITELEGIVAGLIE

-51 TEAPDRIVAADYFNG
+51 SEAPDRIVASDYFNG
-66 SPFGNEEDGRSQVVS
+66 KPFGNEEDGRSQVVS
-81 RDVRDTVA
+81 RDVRDTIA
-89 LMMPQIMR
+89 LMLPQIMR
-97 TFLGSQRVVEYQPRF
+97 TFFGTQRVVEYQPRF
-112 PEDVDGAEQASDYV
+112 PEDVPSSEQASDYV
-126 NQVVLGTD
+126 NAVVLGAD
-134 NPEFF
+134 NPTSF

-152 RVGIAKVDYE
+152 RVGIAKVDWE

-168 HEEYTGLDDSA
+168 HEEYTGLDDQA
-179 LQALMSDPDIEGS
+179 LEALMSDPDIEGS
-192 SIESYPDPSYVPP
+192 SLESYPDPSFKPP
-205 PQQNQ
+205 PAE
-210 QSQNPNNQNQQSQP
+210 SVSPT
-224 PANDQNPYQ
+224 
-233 EPSAPLVGGSSP
+233 EAP
-245 PEEIA
+245 
-250 QQQQQSVAPPMLHD
+250 QQQQESMDAPMLHD
-264 VVIRRLTTEGSVTF
+264 VVIRRLSVEGSVVF
-278 EALPP
+278 ESLPP

-293 SVEAATLVAH
+293 SVEEASIVAH

-318 FDEMLDLAGGADEF
+318 FDEMLDLAGDDSEF
-332 ETNMEFLSRH
+332 DTNMEYLARH
-342 PLGNYATSDEGGE
+342 PLGSYADSDEGGE

-370 FAGSGIT
+370 FGGSGIT
-377 GLRRFCC
+377 SLRKFCC
-384 AGNHHQLLHHSPVND
+384 AGNHHKLLHHSPVND

-445 HPDTWMVDGQVNI
+445 HPDTWLVEGQVNI
-458 DDALSNKVGKIVRI
+458 DDALSNKVGKLVRT
-472 RAAGAIGELN
+472 RSAGAIGELN
-482 KTFNGREAFPM
+482 KSFNGKEAFPM

-513 LNPEALQST
+513 LDPDALQST

-560 LHNHQDKARMVRLR
+560 LHNHQEKARMVRLR
-574 NTWVPID
+574 NTWIPID
-581 PRTWDV
+581 PRVWDI

-604 RMQMLSGIAVKQEK
+604 RMQMLAGLAVKQEK

-637 TLTKMTE
+637 TLSKMTE
-644 MSGFKDA
+644 LSGFKDVQ
-651 GSFWSNPRDFQPP
+651 SFWSNPKDFKPP
-664 PPEPPEPTADEIF
+664 PPEEPEPTADEIF
-677 ATAQADKV
+677 AQAQADKV

-717 VGMKT
+717 VGMK
-722 QEMENKY
+722 QKEMENKY

-737 IKGNMDKDREKI
+737 IRGNMEKDREKI
-749 RAEAQQA
+749 RAEAQQRA
-756 QAQAQQA
+756 QEQQM
-763 QAEAQQQAQQAQQ
+763 AQQQMM

-783 EMSPTNMEAPPEQG
+783 EMSPTNMEQVPEEG
-797 IPN
+797 MTN

>member
-1 MALTEAEIR
+1 MALTDAEIR
-10 QETAE
+10 QQTAD
-15 LESEQIRLAGDEP
+15 LEAEQIRLAGDTA
-28 MDVSELEGIVAGLID
+28 MDVTELEGIVAGLIE

-51 TEAPDRIVAADYFNG
+51 SEAPDRIQARNYFNG

-89 LMMPQIMR
+89 LMLPQIMR
-97 TFLGSQRVVEYQPRF
+97 TFFGSQRVVEYQPRY
-112 PEDVDGAEQASDYV
+112 PEDVQNAEQASDYV
-126 NQVVLGTD
+126 NQVILGTD
-134 NPEFF
+134 NPNAF

-152 RVGIAKVDYE
+152 RVGIAKVDFE

-168 HEEYTGLDDSA
+168 HEEYTGLDDQA

-192 SIESYPDPSYVPP
+192 SIESYPDPDYVQPDTPP
-205 PQQNQ
+205 PIEGNSPTGEPLPQQQNM
-210 QSQNPNNQNQQSQP
+210 
-224 PANDQNPYQ
+224 
-233 EPSAPLVGGSSP
+233 EVPL
-245 PEEIA
+245 
-250 QQQQQSVAPPMLHD
+250 LHD
-264 VVIRRLTTEGSVTF
+264 VVIRRLSVEGSVTF

-293 SVEAATLVAH
+293 SVEDATIVAH

-318 FDEMLDLAGGADEF
+318 FDTMLDLAGDADEF
-332 ETNMEFLSRH
+332 DTNMEFLSRH
-342 PLGNYATSDEGGE
+342 PLGNHASSDEGGE

-370 FAGSGIT
+370 FGGSGIT
-377 GLRRFCC
+377 SLRRFCC
-384 AGNHHQLLHHSPVND
+384 AGSHHKLLHHSPVND
-399 IPFVVFSGY
+399 MPFVVFNGY

-445 HPDTWMVDGQVNI
+445 HPDTWLVEGQVNI
-458 DDALSNKVGKIVRI
+458 DDALSNKVGKIVRT
-472 RAAGAIGELN
+472 RSAGAIGELN
-482 KTFNGREAFPM
+482 KSFNGREAFPM

-560 LHNHQDKARMVRLR
+560 LHNHQEKARMVRLR
-574 NTWVPID
+574 NNWIPID
-581 PRTWDV
+581 PKVWDI

-604 RMQMLSGIAVKQEK
+604 RMQMLAGIAVKQEK
-618 ILQEQGS
+618 IIGEQGS
-625 TNPFVTNQQYHH
+625 TNPFVNNQQYHH
-637 TLTKMTE
+637 TLSKMTE
-644 MSGFKDA
+644 MSGFKDVQ
-651 GSFWSNPRDFQPP
+651 SFWSNPKDFKPP

-737 IKGNMDKDREKI
+737 IKGNMEKDREKI
-749 RAEAQQA
+749 RAEASGM
-756 QAQAQQA
+756 
-763 QAEAQQQAQQAQQ
+763 QQQEIEQRAEQLHQQMMEKQQ
-776 QQMQLPQ
+776 MQQMQLPQ
-783 EMSPTNMEAPPEQG
+783 EMSPTNLDQVPEEG
-797 IPN
+797 MPN

>member
-1 MALTEAEIR
+1 MALTDAEVR
-10 QETAE
+10 EQTAE
-15 LESEQIRLAGDEP
+15 LEKEQIRLAGDTA
-28 MDVSELEGIVAGLID
+28 MDVTELEGIVAGLID

-51 TEAPDRIVAADYFNG
+51 SEAPDRIKASDYFNG

-89 LMMPQIMR
+89 LMLPQIMR
-97 TFLGSQRVVEYQPRF
+97 TFFGSQRVVEYQPRY
-112 PEDVDGAEQASDYV
+112 PEDVPNSEQASDYV

-134 NPEFF
+134 NPTAF
-139 QTFYSIIKDALVK
+139 QTFYSIIKDSLVK
-152 RVGIAKVDYE
+152 RVGIAKVDWE

-168 HEEYTGLDDSA
+168 HEEYTGLDDQA
-179 LQALMSDPDIEGS
+179 LQALLSDPDIEGS
-192 SIESYPDPSYVPP
+192 SIESYPDPDFVPP
-205 PQQNQ
+205 DTPPPTEGVSPTGEPQPQQQ
-210 QSQNPNNQNQQSQP
+210 DMEVPQ
-224 PANDQNPYQ
+224 
-233 EPSAPLVGGSSP
+233 
-245 PEEIA
+245 
-250 QQQQQSVAPPMLHD
+250 LHD
-264 VVIRRLTTEGSVTF
+264 VVIRRLSVEGSVIF

-283 EEFLIDRRAK
+283 EEFLIDRRAR
-293 SVEAATLVAH
+293 SVEDATIVAH

-318 FDEMLDLAGGADEF
+318 YDEMLDLAGDADEF
-332 ETNMEFLSRH
+332 DTNMEFLARH
-342 PLGNYATSDEGGE
+342 PLGSYASSDEGGE

-370 FAGSGIT
+370 FGGSGIT
-377 GLRRFCC
+377 SLRRFCC
-384 AGNHHQLLHHSPVND
+384 AGNHHKLLHHSPVND

-416 QSVADLTMDVQLVKS
+416 NSVADLTMDVQLVKS

-445 HPDTWMVDGQVNI
+445 HPDTWLIEGQVNI
-458 DDALSNKVGKIVRI
+458 DDALSNKVGKLVRT
-472 RAAGAIGELN
+472 RSAGAIGELN
-482 KTFNGREAFPM
+482 KSFNGREAFPM

-513 LNPEALQST
+513 LDPEALQST

-560 LHNHQDKARMVRLR
+560 LHNHQEKARMVRLR
-574 NTWVPID
+574 NQWIPID
-581 PRTWDV
+581 PKVWDI

-604 RMQMLSGIAVKQEK
+604 KMQMLAGIAVKQEK
-618 ILQEQGS
+618 ILGEQGS
-625 TNPFVTNQQYHH
+625 TNPFVNNQQYHH
-637 TLTKMTE
+637 TLSKMTE
-644 MSGFKDA
+644 MSGFKDVQ
-651 GSFWSNPRDFQPP
+651 SFWSDPKDFQPP
-664 PPEPPEPTADEIF
+664 PPEPPEPTPDEIF

-717 VGMKT
+717 VGIKT

-749 RAEAQQA
+749 RAEASGM
-756 QAQAQQA
+756 
-763 QAEAQQQAQQAQQ
+763 QQQEIEQRAEQLHQQMMQKQQ
-776 QQMQLPQ
+776 MQQMQLPQ
-783 EMSPTNMEAPPEQG
+783 EMSPTNMGQIPEEGMQ
-797 IPN
+797 N

>member
-1 MALTEAEIR
+1 MALTDAEVR
-10 QETAE
+10 EQTAE
-15 LESEQIRLAGDEP
+15 LEKEQIRLAGDTQ
-28 MDVSELEGIVAGLID
+28 MDVTELEGIVAGLID

-51 TEAPDRIVAADYFNG
+51 SEAPDRIVANDYFNG
-66 SPFGNEEDGRSQVVS
+66 RLFGNEEDGRSQVVS
-81 RDVRDTVA
+81 RDVRDTIA

-97 TFLGSQRVVEYQPRF
+97 TFFGTQRVVEYQPRY
-112 PEDVDGAEQASDYV
+112 PEDVQNAEQSSDYV

-134 NPEFF
+134 NPTSF
-139 QTFYSIIKDALVK
+139 QTFYSIIKDSLIK
-152 RVGIAKVDYE
+152 RVGIAKVDWE

-168 HEEYTGLDDSA
+168 HEEFTGLDDLA
-179 LQALMSDPDIEGS
+179 LEALLSDPDIEGS
-192 SIESYPDPSYVPP
+192 SIDSYPDPDFVAPDTPP
-205 PQQNQ
+205 PDEGV
-210 QSQNPNNQNQQSQP
+210 SPAGESLMQP
-224 PANDQNPYQ
+224 QDM
-233 EPSAPLVGGSSP
+233 EV
-245 PEEIA
+245 
-250 QQQQQSVAPPMLHD
+250 PMLHD
-264 VVIRRLTTEGSVTF
+264 VVIRRLSVEGSVIF

-293 SVEAATLVAH
+293 SVEEATIVAH

-318 FDEMLDLAGGADEF
+318 FDEMLDLAGDADEF
-332 ETNMEFLSRH
+332 DTNSEFLSRH
-342 PLGNYATSDEGGE
+342 PLGNFADTNEGGE

-370 FAGSGIT
+370 FSGSGIT
-377 GLRRFCC
+377 SLRRFCC

-416 QSVADLTMDVQLVKS
+416 NSVADLTMDVQLVKS
-431 SILRNMLDSLAKSI
+431 SILRNMLDSLAKAI
-445 HPDTWMVDGQVNI
+445 HPDTAIIEGQVNI
-458 DDALSNKVGKIVRI
+458 DDALSNKVGKLI
-472 RAAGAIGELN
+472 RMRSAGAVQELN
-482 KTFNGREAFPM
+482 KSFNGKEAFPM

-513 LNPEALQST
+513 LDPDALQST

-560 LHNHQDKARMVRLR
+560 LHNHQEKARMVRLR
-574 NTWVPID
+574 NTWIPVD
-581 PRTWDV
+581 PRSWDI

-604 RMQMLSGIAVKQEK
+604 KMQMLAGISVKQEK
-618 ILQEQGS
+618 ILQEQGG
-625 TNPFVTNQQYHH
+625 TNPFVTNEQYHH
-637 TLTKMTE
+637 TLSKMTE
-644 MSGFKDA
+644 LSGFKDVQ
-651 GSFWSNPRDFQPP
+651 SFWSNPKDFQPP
-664 PPEPPEPTADEIF
+664 PPEPPEPTPDEIF

-717 VGMKT
+717 VGLKT

-729 KTTIDMTE
+729 KTSIDMTE
-737 IKGNMDKDREKI
+737 IKGNMEKDREKI
-749 RAEAQQA
+749 RADA
-756 QAQAQQA
+756 QARIQ
-763 QAEAQQQAQQAQQ
+763 E
-776 QQMQLPQ
+776 QQMQMQQMSLPQ
-783 EMSPTNMEAPPEQG
+783 EMSPTNMDQAPLEEGLQ
-797 IPN
+797 N

>member
-1 MALTEAEIR
+1 MALTDAEVR
-10 QETAE
+10 QQTAE
-15 LESEQIRLAGDEP
+15 LEAEQIRLAGDTA
-28 MDVSELEGIVAGLID
+28 MDITELEGIVAGLIE

-51 TEAPDRIVAADYFNG
+51 SEAPDRIVASDYFNG
-66 SPFGNEEDGRSQVVS
+66 KPFGNEEDGRSQVVS
-81 RDVRDTVA
+81 RDVRDTIA
-89 LMMPQIMR
+89 LMLPQIMR
-97 TFLGSQRVVEYQPRF
+97 TFFGTQRVVEYQPRY
-112 PEDVDGAEQASDYV
+112 PEDVPSSEQASDYV
-126 NQVVLGTD
+126 NAVVLGAD
-134 NPEFF
+134 NPTSF

-152 RVGIAKVDYE
+152 RVGIAKVDWE

-168 HEEYTGLDDSA
+168 HEEYTGLDDQA
-179 LQALMSDPDIEGS
+179 LEALMSDPDIEGS
-192 SIESYPDPSYVPP
+192 SLESYPDPSFKPP
-205 PQQNQ
+205 PAE
-210 QSQNPNNQNQQSQP
+210 SVSPT
-224 PANDQNPYQ
+224 
-233 EPSAPLVGGSSP
+233 EAP
-245 PEEIA
+245 
-250 QQQQQSVAPPMLHD
+250 QQQQESMDAPMLHD
-264 VVIRRLTTEGSVTF
+264 VVIRRLSVEGSVVF
-278 EALPP
+278 ESLPP

-293 SVEAATLVAH
+293 SVEEASIVAH

-318 FDEMLDLAGGADEF
+318 FDEMLDLAGDDSEF
-332 ETNMEFLSRH
+332 DTNMEYLARH
-342 PLGNYATSDEGGE
+342 PLGSYADSDEGGE

-370 FAGSGIT
+370 FGGSGIT
-377 GLRRFCC
+377 SLRKFCC
-384 AGNHHQLLHHSPVND
+384 AGNHHKLLHHSPVND

-445 HPDTWMVDGQVNI
+445 HPDTWLVEGQVNI
-458 DDALSNKVGKIVRI
+458 DDALSNKVGKLVRT
-472 RAAGAIGELN
+472 RSAGAIGELN
-482 KTFNGREAFPM
+482 KSFNGKEAFPM

-513 LNPEALQST
+513 LDPDALQST

-560 LHNHQDKARMVRLR
+560 LHNHQEKARMVRLR

-581 PRTWDV
+581 PRVWDI

-604 RMQMLSGIAVKQEK
+604 RMQMLAGLAVKQEK

-625 TNPFVTNQQYHH
+625 TNPFVTNGQYHH
-637 TLTKMTE
+637 TLSKMTE
-644 MSGFKDA
+644 LSGFKDVQ
-651 GSFWSNPRDFQPP
+651 SFWSNPKDFKPP
-664 PPEPPEPTADEIF
+664 PPEEPEPTADEIF
-677 ATAQADKV
+677 AQAQADKV

-717 VGMKT
+717 VGMK
-722 QEMENKY
+722 QKEMENKY

-737 IKGNMDKDREKI
+737 IKGNMEKDREKI
-749 RAEAQQA
+749 RAEAQQRA
-756 QAQAQQA
+756 QEQQM
-763 QAEAQQQAQQAQQ
+763 AQQQMM

-783 EMSPTNMEAPPEQG
+783 EMSPTNMEQVPEEG
-797 IPN
+797 MTN

>member
-1 MALTEAEIR
+1 MALTDAEVR
-10 QETAE
+10 LQTAE
-15 LESEQIRLAGDEP
+15 LEKEQIRLAGDVA
-28 MDVSELEGIVAGLID
+28 MDVTELEGIVAGLIE

-51 TEAPDRIVAADYFNG
+51 SEAPDRIKASDYFNG

-89 LMMPQIMR
+89 LMLPQIMR
-97 TFLGSQRVVEYQPRF
+97 TFFGSQRVVEYQPRY
-112 PEDVDGAEQASDYV
+112 PEDVPNSEQASDYV

-134 NPEFF
+134 NPTSF

-152 RVGIAKVDYE
+152 RVGIAKVDWE

-168 HEEYTGLDDSA
+168 HEEYTGLDDQA
-179 LQALMSDPDIEGS
+179 LQALLSDPDIEGS
-192 SIESYPDPSYVPP
+192 SIESYPDPDFVPP
-205 PQQNQ
+205 DTPPPDGSASPTGEPQPQQ
-210 QSQNPNNQNQQSQP
+210 QNMEVPQ
-224 PANDQNPYQ
+224 
-233 EPSAPLVGGSSP
+233 
-245 PEEIA
+245 
-250 QQQQQSVAPPMLHD
+250 LHD
-264 VVIRRLTTEGSVTF
+264 VVIRRLSVEGSVIF

-283 EEFLIDRRAK
+283 EEFLIDRRAR
-293 SVEAATLVAH
+293 SVEDSTIVAH

-318 FDEMLDLAGGADEF
+318 YDEMLDLAGDADEF
-332 ETNMEFLSRH
+332 DTNMEFLARH
-342 PLGNYATSDEGGE
+342 PLGSYASSDEGGE

-370 FAGSGIT
+370 FSGSGIT
-377 GLRRFCC
+377 SLRRFCC
-384 AGNHHQLLHHSPVND
+384 AGNHHKLLHHSPVND

-416 QSVADLTMDVQLVKS
+416 NSVADLTMDVQLVKS
-431 SILRNMLDSLAKSI
+431 SILRNMLDSLAKAI
-445 HPDTWMVDGQVNI
+445 HPDTAIIEGQVNI
-458 DDALSNKVGKIVRI
+458 DDALSNKVGKLI
-472 RAAGAIGELN
+472 RMRSAGAVQELN
-482 KTFNGREAFPM
+482 KSFNGREAFPM

-513 LNPEALQST
+513 LDPEALQST

-560 LHNHQDKARMVRLR
+560 LHNHQEKARMVRLR
-574 NTWVPID
+574 NSWIPID
-581 PRTWDV
+581 PKVWDI
-587 GMDVSVNVA
+587 GMDVAVNVA

-604 RMQMLSGIAVKQEK
+604 RMQMLAGIAVKQEK
-618 ILQEQGS
+618 IIGEQSS
-625 TNPFVTNQQYHH
+625 TNPFVTNEQYHH
-637 TLTKMTE
+637 TLSKMTE
-644 MSGFKDA
+644 LSGFKDVQ
-651 GSFWSNPRDFQPP
+651 SFWSNPKDFQPP
-664 PPEPPEPTADEIF
+664 PPEPPEPTPDEIF

-695 FGLDQEKMIRD
+695 FGLDQEKMIRE

-717 VGMKT
+717 VGIKT

-737 IKGNMDKDREKI
+737 IKGNMEKDRERI
-749 RAEAQQA
+749 RADAQQRI
-756 QAQAQQA
+756 QEQQM
-763 QAEAQQQAQQAQQ
+763 AQQQM

-783 EMSPTNMEAPPEQG
+783 EVSPTNMDQVPLEEG
-797 IPN
+797 MPN

>member
-1 MALTEAEIR
+1 MALTDAEVR
-10 QETAE
+10 QQTAE
-15 LESEQIRLAGDEP
+15 LEAEQIRLAGDTA
-28 MDVSELEGIVAGLID
+28 MDITELEGIVAGLIE
-43 EAVDYIDL
+43 EAVDYVDL
-51 TEAPDRIVAADYFNG
+51 SEAPDRIVASDYFNG
-66 SPFGNEEDGRSQVVS
+66 KPFGNEEDGRSQVVS
-81 RDVRDTVA
+81 RDVRDTIA
-89 LMMPQIMR
+89 LMLPQIMR
-97 TFLGSQRVVEYQPRF
+97 TFFGTQRVVEYQPRY
-112 PEDVDGAEQASDYV
+112 PEDVPSSEQASDYV
-126 NQVVLGTD
+126 NAVVLGAD
-134 NPEFF
+134 NPASF

-152 RVGIAKVDYE
+152 RVGIAKVDWE

-168 HEEYTGLDDSA
+168 HEEYTGLDDQA
-179 LQALMSDPDIEGS
+179 LEALMSDPDIEGS
-192 SIESYPDPSYVPP
+192 SLESYPDPSFKPP
-205 PQQNQ
+205 PAE
-210 QSQNPNNQNQQSQP
+210 SISPT
-224 PANDQNPYQ
+224 
-233 EPSAPLVGGSSP
+233 EAP
-245 PEEIA
+245 
-250 QQQQQSVAPPMLHD
+250 QQQQESMDAPMLHD
-264 VVIRRLTTEGSVTF
+264 VVIRRLSVEGSVVF
-278 EALPP
+278 ESLPP

-293 SVEAATLVAH
+293 SVEEASIVAH

-318 FDEMLDLAGGADEF
+318 FDEMLDLAGDDSEF
-332 ETNMEFLSRH
+332 DTNMEYLARH
-342 PLGNYATSDEGGE
+342 PLGSYADSDEGGE

-370 FAGSGIT
+370 FGGSGIT
-377 GLRRFCC
+377 SLRKFCC
-384 AGNHHQLLHHSPVND
+384 AGNHHKLLHHSPVND

-416 QSVADLTMDVQLVKS
+416 ASVADLTMDVQLVKS

-445 HPDTWMVDGQVNI
+445 HPDTWLVEGQVNI
-458 DDALSNKVGKIVRI
+458 DDALSNKVGKLVRT
-472 RAAGAIGELN
+472 RSAGAIGELN
-482 KTFNGREAFPM
+482 KSFNGKEAFPM

-513 LNPEALQST
+513 LDPDALQST

-560 LHNHQDKARMVRLR
+560 LHNHQEKARMVRLR

-581 PRTWDV
+581 PRVWDI

-604 RMQMLSGIAVKQEK
+604 RMQMLAGLAVKQEK

-637 TLTKMTE
+637 TLSKMTE
-644 MSGFKDA
+644 LSGFKDVQ
-651 GSFWSNPRDFQPP
+651 SFWSNPKDFKPP
-664 PPEPPEPTADEIF
+664 PPEEPEPTADEIF
-677 ATAQADKV
+677 AQAQADKV

-717 VGMKT
+717 VGMK
-722 QEMENKY
+722 QKEMENKY

-737 IKGNMDKDREKI
+737 IKGNMEKDREKI
-749 RAEAQQA
+749 RAEAQQRA
-756 QAQAQQA
+756 QEQQM
-763 QAEAQQQAQQAQQ
+763 AQQQMM

-783 EMSPTNMEAPPEQG
+783 EMSPTNMEQVPEEG
-797 IPN
+797 MTN

>member
-1 MALTEAEIR
+1 MALTDAEVR
-10 QETAE
+10 QQTAE
-15 LESEQIRLAGDEP
+15 LEAEQIRLAGDTA
-28 MDVSELEGIVAGLID
+28 MDITELEGIVAGLIE

-51 TEAPDRIVAADYFNG
+51 SEAPDRIVASDYFNG
-66 SPFGNEEDGRSQVVS
+66 KPFGNEEDGRSQVVS
-81 RDVRDTVA
+81 RDVRDTIA
-89 LMMPQIMR
+89 LMLPQIMR
-97 TFLGSQRVVEYQPRF
+97 TFFGTQRVVEYQPRY
-112 PEDVDGAEQASDYV
+112 PEDVPSSEQASDYV
-126 NQVVLGTD
+126 NQVVLGAD
-134 NPEFF
+134 NPTSF

-152 RVGIAKVDYE
+152 RVGIAKVDWE

-168 HEEYTGLDDSA
+168 HEEYTGLDDQA
-179 LQALMSDPDIEGS
+179 LEALMSDPDIEGS
-192 SIESYPDPSYVPP
+192 SLESYPDPSFKPP
-205 PQQNQ
+205 PAE
-210 QSQNPNNQNQQSQP
+210 SVSPT
-224 PANDQNPYQ
+224 
-233 EPSAPLVGGSSP
+233 EAP
-245 PEEIA
+245 
-250 QQQQQSVAPPMLHD
+250 QQQQESMDAPMLHD
-264 VVIRRLTTEGSVTF
+264 VVIRRLSVEGSVVF
-278 EALPP
+278 ESLPP

-293 SVEAATLVAH
+293 SVEEASIVAH

-318 FDEMLDLAGGADEF
+318 YDEMLDLAGDDSEF
-332 ETNMEFLSRH
+332 DTNMEYLARH
-342 PLGNYATSDEGGE
+342 PLGSYADSDEGGE

-370 FAGSGIT
+370 FGGSGIT
-377 GLRRFCC
+377 SLRKFCC
-384 AGNHHQLLHHSPVND
+384 AGNHHKLLHHSPVND

-445 HPDTWMVDGQVNI
+445 HPDTWLVEGQVNI
-458 DDALSNKVGKIVRI
+458 DDALSNKVGKLVRT
-472 RAAGAIGELN
+472 RSAGAIGELN
-482 KTFNGREAFPM
+482 KSFNGKEAFPM

-513 LNPEALQST
+513 LDPDALQST

-560 LHNHQDKARMVRLR
+560 LHNHQEKARMVRLR

-581 PRTWDV
+581 PRVWDI

-604 RMQMLSGIAVKQEK
+604 RMQMLAGLAVKQEK

-625 TNPFVTNQQYHH
+625 TNPFVTNGQYHH
-637 TLTKMTE
+637 TLSKMTE
-644 MSGFKDA
+644 LSGFKDVQ
-651 GSFWSNPRDFQPP
+651 SFWSNPKDFKPP
-664 PPEPPEPTADEIF
+664 PPEEPEPTADEIF
-677 ATAQADKV
+677 AQAQADKV

-695 FGLDQEKMIRD
+695 FSLDQEKMIRD

-717 VGMKT
+717 VGMK
-722 QEMENKY
+722 QKEMENKY

-737 IKGNMDKDREKI
+737 IRGNMEKDREKI
-749 RAEAQQA
+749 RAEAQQRI
-756 QAQAQQA
+756 QEQQM
-763 QAEAQQQAQQAQQ
+763 AQQQM

-783 EMSPTNMEAPPEQG
+783 DMSPTNMEQVPEEG
-797 IPN
+797 MTN